1 MRLQDDFTKEIV
13 SRLQDINPQRIFL
26 FGSYA
31 TGTAGVDSDIDLL
44 VVKDSVDS
52 KISEMITARKL
63 LRGLG
68 KSFDVIVSSMDE
80 FEFYRN
86 QVNSVH
92 HAADHSGEL
101 IYGR

>member
-1 MRLQDDFTKEIV
+1 MRLQDEFTKEIV
-13 SRLQDINPQRIFL
+13 SRLQEINPQRIFL

-101 IYGR
+101 LYGR

>member
-101 IYGR
+101 LYGR